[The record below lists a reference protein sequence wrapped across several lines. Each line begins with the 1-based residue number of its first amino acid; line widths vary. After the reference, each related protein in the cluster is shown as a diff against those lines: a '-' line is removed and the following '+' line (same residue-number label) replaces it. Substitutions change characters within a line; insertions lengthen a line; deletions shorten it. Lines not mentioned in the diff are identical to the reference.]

1 MPMSRTFRLG
11 VFIVATLLIFA
22 ATVFWIGEK
31 QYLFHSTYRLQA
43 EFQNVAGLN
52 GGAEVRVGGIHE
64 GTVRQIQLPMR
75 PNEKVRVLM
84 DMEKPTR
91 SVIKH
96 DSVATIQSEGLV
108 GDKFVE
114 ISFGS
119 DKSPKVKDG
128 DTIQGQPPLQISDLL
143 NKTSEVL
150 DTTKGAIDNVNQT
163 ASNLNSIT
171 TKINQGEGSI
181 GALIND
187 KKIYQNVNAGTNA
200 FKEDMEALKHNFFLR
215 GLFKERGYESAADL
229 KRNEISQ
236 LPGKPAYYAAPDSFA
251 ARNARR
257 SRILIPESSS
267 EIISSGV
274 TPTCWPK
281 RTNFSTACFNRSV
294 SLSSKTPERL
304 RGPSAVWVVLPSAY
318 HRPTPTICQ
327 FHSFASAEDCISNT
341 LTQKPR
347 VISSASSQHPNEN
360 PAPHSLPRK
369 QAGFSECFEGSMPVH
384 AGIVSARNVRRCI
397 LSR

>member
-1 MPMSRTFRLG
+1 MSRTFRLG
-11 VFIVATLLIFA
+11 IFIVSTLLIFA
-22 ATVFWIGEK
+22 VGVFWIGEK

-84 DMEKPTR
+84 DVEKPTR

-119 DKSPKVKDG
+119 ETSPKVKDG

-171 TKINQGEGSI
+171 TKINQGQGSI

-215 GLFKERGYESAADL
+215 GFFKERGYESAADL
-229 KRNEISQ
+229 KKNEIAQ
-236 LPGKPAYYAAPDSFA
+236 LPDKAVEKKFSYEAKKIFDKPDTAKLKSEKALNDTGDFLQSNRFGVAVIAAYTDMKGDSQTDHLLTEARAMVVRDYLVKNFKLQDTKIKTIGLGKSDKAPEGGSVEV
-251 ARNARR
+251 
-257 SRILIPESSS
+257 LIYPEGTTTAQ
-267 EIISSGV
+267 I
-274 TPTCWPK
+274 PTSP
-281 RTNFSTACFNRSV
+281 
-294 SLSSKTPERL
+294 P
-304 RGPSAVWVVLPSAY
+304 
-318 HRPTPTICQ
+318 
-327 FHSFASAEDCISNT
+327 
-341 LTQKPR
+341 
-347 VISSASSQHPNEN
+347 SSQ
-360 PAPHSLPRK
+360 
-369 QAGFSECFEGSMPVH
+369 
-384 AGIVSARNVRRCI
+384 
-397 LSR
+397 